1 MSELTPAPIPGSLP
15 DAPKSVFHFKG
26 ELHLDHWQKIVQA
39 LDYCI
44 DEAIKMKDE
53 QELYRLQQTRNEVI
67 AELQHVGVEFSE
79 EKDEAPQE

>member
-1 MSELTPAPIPGSLP
+1 MSEQIPAPIPGANPEEL
-15 DAPKSVFHFKG
+15 KSAFHFSAQ
-26 ELHLDHWQKIVQA
+26 LHLDHWQKIIHA

-44 DEAIKMKDE
+44 HQAVEFRDE

-67 AELQHVGVEFSE
+67 AELQHAGVEFSE